1 MTYYEIKPG
10 KALQP
15 YVKCYYVYESA
26 SPAAFEDTV
35 FPSGCTEIIFNL
47 GAGNWHTFT
56 GGTFTPTP
64 AIELWGQ
71 LVRPLFIKSTGRNTM
86 LGIRLLPH
94 AAASI
99 LNEKVNL
106 FNNQVTNYSD
116 ICGKT
121 VRSLHLQ
128 LLETGSRDKRIALVE
143 TFLLQQLQKA
153 TKRLPK
159 IALINDLMYELR
171 HQHLPGTMENMASR
185 YGITA
190 RYMQQLFVHYT
201 GLTPKIYSQINRFQK
216 SLQLVTEGDASLTS
230 IAYECGYADQSHF
243 IREFKTFTGYT
254 PSRYSIENSPVTM
267 AANKTAE
274 GPTETTELLI
284 PELF

>member
-1 MTYYEIKPG
+1 MIYYEIRPG

-15 YVKCYYVYESA
+15 YVKCYYIYESD

-47 GAGNWHTFT
+47 GSGNWHTLT
-56 GGTFTPTP
+56 GETFTPTP

-71 LVRPLFIKSTGRNTM
+71 LVRPLSIKSTGRNTM

-94 AAASI
+94 AAAGI
-99 LNEKVNL
+99 MNDKVNL
-106 FNNQVTNYSD
+106 FNNQVTSYGD
-116 ICGKT
+116 IYGKT

-143 TFLLQQLQKA
+143 TFLLQQLQNA
-153 TKRLPK
+153 AKRLPK

-171 HQHLPGTMENMASR
+171 HQHQPGTMENMASR

-190 RYMQQLFVHYT
+190 RYMQQLFVQYT
-201 GLTPKIYSQINRFQK
+201 GLTPKLYSQINRFQK
-216 SLQLVTEGDASLTS
+216 SLKLVTAGNASLTS

-243 IREFKTFTGYT
+243 IREFKTFTGYK
-254 PSRYSIENSPVTM
+254 PSGYSIENSPVTM
-267 AANKTAE
+267 AANKTAAIQA
-274 GPTETTELLI
+274 ETTELLL

>member
-1 MTYYEIKPG
+1 
-10 KALQP
+10 
-15 YVKCYYVYESA
+15 
-26 SPAAFEDTV
+26 
-35 FPSGCTEIIFNL
+35 
-47 GAGNWHTFT
+47 
-56 GGTFTPTP
+56 
-64 AIELWGQ
+64 
-71 LVRPLFIKSTGRNTM
+71 
-86 LGIRLLPH
+86 
-94 AAASI
+94 
-99 LNEKVNL
+99 
-106 FNNQVTNYSD
+106 
-116 ICGKT
+116 
-121 VRSLHLQ
+121 
-128 LLETGSRDKRIALVE
+128 
-143 TFLLQQLQKA
+143 
-153 TKRLPK
+153 
-159 IALINDLMYELR
+159 MYELR